1 MEDILGED
9 LPIAPARLFER
20 LSQVP
25 NYTWD
30 RSFVPFHTSY
40 DHWHIYGILHNPEV
54 INPRESA
61 STLTSF
67 SLLSNGSTKSSP
79 KLDPHRPSLRHHHWS
94 SISGTSDSDNLS
106 SKGGDPDPIWMP
118 VVARISTHVLRL
130 EREFYYNQAVVK
142 EADPECEHTIRP
154 IEIFK
159 LPSTPGDTRPIVVCV
174 YEAPGKNYLREILDM
189 GPAFYGL
196 NNRLEHKIGLSDG
209 TPGEQIPLQ
218 AFLDFAVGAAET
230 LELLHHGAKTVHGE
244 VRSDTFHWNRE
255 TGAVKLANG
264 GNGPRA
270 FENLL
275 SSEGWASMSREIGVK
290 NKLHFIAPEQTG
302 RLPAEPD
309 SRTDIYSLG
318 VLFWTLL
325 TGQPA
330 FDAETPIDIVQRVLT
345 HRLPMVTSIRM
356 DIPDAISHIIAKM
369 THKQMDERYHSMSGL
384 KYDLL
389 QIQKF
394 LGEGDQE
401 KIKNYKVGQ
410 RDVSSFFILPTKL
423 FGRHAETE
431 RITKIIDRAHK
442 RQSSSASRPSPSQHG
457 LLSGSNSSISDSRVD
472 GPEEGAPSDDSS
484 SFGFRESRSNSTT
497 IGLDSTYP
505 PGYGN
510 KANLFGKRARAIAD
524 PRITPLDVLSDRDST
539 FSGGLQPPTDSL
551 PGMMTRR
558 RNSHKYKRRSKTE
571 VIIIVGPPGVGK
583 TALIKAVQP
592 AIRRH
597 GYFALGRFDRARP
610 SPFEPLMKVMASL
623 FRQIFSEKDV
633 NSPYHEHL
641 RAHVAP
647 FWPVL
652 HTMLDLPATLLDVTV
667 LSKKLLVKTDTANQS
682 INTEVPTIETGTK
695 PTVSPSAT
703 HGTWDANDFLR
714 GPANTKSI
722 RLINTYM
729 DVLRTICTGKLIC
742 LCLDDL
748 QYADGESVDLLM
760 HIIKAKV
767 PVVLML
773 SSRVDDDGV
782 PESIAKLLDL
792 DSSNKIELA
801 NLREKHV
808 FEYVAATMS
817 QSVDTILP
825 LGAVVY
831 AKSEGNP
838 FLFKDILQTC
848 YQRNCLWYDWRAS
861 GWQFD
866 LDKIFDEFSGE
877 GCTDNGYLTRRLQDL
892 PPAARSILA
901 WASLIGSTFS
911 FKLIQSIMAGDFF
924 YSSGRD
930 QAHDATCPKRA
941 KLFSLS
947 ETDCVNGLQ
956 QLVNMYIVTPGE
968 TDDEFRFA
976 HARYLK
982 AANEMREC
990 QNTTKMHFIIV
1001 QAMMGYLSQCKYN
1014 LYPLARH
1021 ICLSAQIVKER
1032 VPTRMRYRDVL
1043 WRGAQKAVEA
1053 GAKTTALRYYKTA
1066 LDLLQDDKWDTD
1078 NPDVFYDETLQLH
1091 VNTAEIMYLE
1101 GDKEGALELLNETF
1115 THARCSAD
1123 KTRSFILKGRVLA
1136 AQGKFL
1142 DAFAAQRECLAE
1154 LGLVLTQPTWDEC
1167 DIEFKKLEFRVRQL
1181 DKEALLTAP
1190 LSEDKNVIALGTVLS
1205 EALGALY
1212 WSDALLWYQLV
1223 IAYVN
1228 ALLDRGIFVQAGVGF
1243 GMLGAAA
1250 IGRFKDI
1257 DLGLSYGD
1265 LAQEFFTVFDD
1276 AWSRGRGWTLYTLFI
1291 GHFQTPVRNL
1301 LPILDSALEYSLSSG
1316 DRFVSILNI
1325 GVMAISRFW
1334 AGQDLAEVEAF
1345 CTYGPEE
1352 FDNWE
1357 RDRRGGTLLTI
1368 TRQVSRALQGK
1379 TIAADARTLL
1389 DDEDHQTEK
1398 WMAEC
1403 DIYAAN
1409 AQRPR
1414 DIFDAMSL
1422 VAYHLLGYHEYVVE
1436 KGRQLVATTLDE
1448 LWSNRPS
1455 CATRFYLGLSLVA
1468 VAKEKPEEERG
1479 PYIEEAKKMKN
1490 FIDDWGSV
1498 NDVNYFAWSRMLEA
1512 AISDVTREYY
1522 NVISNIE
1529 MAIDH
1534 CQVHGFA
1541 LEEALA
1547 VEMQAEFLLAR
1558 GAKRAGKVMIQEA
1571 IGAWNRINAAGKA
1584 RHLQDKHEWLIK
1596 TATTS
1601 RTMDAAT
1608 QTQDLHSLAVA
1619 EDPSLQNKRE
1629 YTKQWVQPKPGAAT
1643 QTQQDV
1649 PGLGLDI
1656 LDLTSI
1662 LEFSRVISSELQIN
1676 NLLSK
1681 MISVILESV
1690 GGQAEFCAIVID
1702 SEDQGWCVAASAD
1715 HETGVK
1721 TYPDGIPFSEVDDQA
1736 AQQITH
1742 YLLRTK
1748 ETVFVHNVLE
1758 DDRFSNVGDAYLAR
1772 NPHGRSIIAIPII
1785 QADHLMGVIHLEG
1798 RPNAFTQRNMIV
1810 LNLLTNQ
1817 VAISLGNAL
1826 LYRKVRKV
1834 SASNASMV
1842 ESQKR
1847 ALVAAR
1853 EAEAKAKKAE
1863 AEAMHNVK
1871 LKEEAARAKSIFL
1884 ANVSHELRTP
1894 LNGVIGMSELLKGTP
1909 LSKDQEQY
1917 ADSIRVCADTL
1928 LTVINDILDFSK
1940 LEAGKM
1946 QMFTVPLNLK
1956 ETITEVVRALA
1967 YTNQEHGLKTIEDL
1981 QIDDN
1986 LVLGDPVR
1994 LHQIFMNLL
2003 SNAYKFTPQGS
2014 VTVRARKNAET
2025 RDRVKITCSVADT
2038 GIGITQEQLT
2048 RLFQPF
2054 SQADSSTARSYGGSG
2069 LGLSICK
2076 AMIENVLGGKIWI
2089 ESTPGVG
2096 TTVSFTLT
2104 FHKAPKNSSV
2114 VNDMQISAKDP
2125 DPMANWSQAASP
2137 ETEHKTYSFC
2147 DLSKVPRE
2155 ELRVCIAEDN
2165 HINRKIAISFVKKL
2179 GFKCEAYEDGKQ
2191 AYDALKAE
2199 SKEGRPFH
2207 LVLMDVQ
2214 MPVLDGY
2221 EATKAIRADPDPNVN
2236 RVLII
2241 AMTASA
2247 IRGDREKCLEAGMN
2261 DYLAKPVRQTA
2272 LKTMLDDYIKNSKG
2286 VTEAAD
2292 KKGNSPAVPGDSVDG
2307 LTDAGDKPPELAPN
2321 GTPTTS
2327 PTENPK
2333 IRRPFKRVMKKVEAD
2348 IAEVSEDANRKL
2360 KGAAAEQDA
2369 SHGPSPPSG
2378 KRATDELGKISS
2390 DHVMPKAVLDLSTN
2404 GINGHASGDQNGM
2417 PLPLKEKSGNMDRA
2431 E

>member
-1 MEDILGED
+1 MDEVLGED
-9 LPIAPARLFER
+9 LPLPPTKLYER
-20 LSQVP
+20 LAQVP

-30 RSFVPFHTSY
+30 RSFTPFHSSY
-40 DHWHIYGILHNPEV
+40 DHWHVFGILHNPEV
-54 INPRESA
+54 INPRSSL
-61 STLTSF
+61 STLTSL
-67 SLLSNGSTKSSP
+67 SLPSGSNKSSP
-79 KLDPHRPSLRHHHWS
+79 KLDAHRPSIRHHHWS
-94 SISGTSDSDNLS
+94 SISGTSTDSENAS
-106 SKGGDPDPIWMP
+106 SRGEQDMLWQP
-118 VVARISTHVLRL
+118 VVARISTHVVRL
-130 EREFYYNQAVVK
+130 EREFQYNQWIMK
-142 EADPECEHTIRP
+142 ECDPDCAHTVRP

-159 LPSTPGDTRPIVVCV
+159 LPATPGDEQPLIACV
-174 YEAPGKNYLREILDM
+174 YEAPGKNYLGEVLDF
-189 GPAFYGL
+189 GPAFYGRQTYRQ
-196 NNRLEHKIGLSDG
+196 NADG
-209 TPGEQIPLQ
+209 TPGERIPLQ
-218 AFLDFAVGAAET
+218 AFLDFAIGASEA
-230 LELLHHGAKTVHGE
+230 LELLHHGAKIIHGE
-244 VRSDTFHWNRE
+244 LRGDSFHWNRE
-255 TGAVKLANG
+255 TNAVKIANG
-264 GNGPRA
+264 GNGPRS
-270 FENLL
+270 FDNIL
-275 SSEGWASMSREIGVK
+275 SSEGWATLSRELGVK
-290 NKLHFIAPEQTG
+290 TKLQFIAPEQTG
-302 RLPAEPD
+302 RLAADPD

-330 FDAETPIDIVQRVLT
+330 FDAETPIDIIQRVLT
-345 HRLPMVTSIRM
+345 HRLPQVTAIRM
-356 DIPDAISHIIAKM
+356 DIPDAISHIISRM
-369 THKQMDERYHSMSGL
+369 TQKQMDERYHSVSGL

-410 RDVSSFFILPTKL
+410 RDVSSFFILPSKQ
-423 FGRHAETE
+423 FGRTSETE
-431 RITKIIDRAHK
+431 KITKIIEKAYK
-442 RQSSSASRPSPSQHG
+442 RHGSASARHSPSQHG
-457 LLSGSNSSISDSRVD
+457 LLSAASNSSISDGRPD
-472 GPEEGAPSDDSS
+472 GPEQGEGSDSS
-484 SFGFRESRSNSTT
+484 SSYGFRESRSNSTT
-497 IGLDSTYP
+497 IGLDGPSFTP
-505 PGYGN
+505 TFGSKPNILNKRLPGSRG
-510 KANLFGKRARAIAD
+510 G
-524 PRITPLDVLSDRDST
+524 PLDSLSDRDS
-539 FSGGLQPPTDSL
+539 SMSSGLQSTPDSI

-558 RNSHKYKRRSKTE
+558 RNSHKYKRRTKTE
-571 VIIIVGPPGVGK
+571 VITLLGPAGVGK
-583 TALIKAVQP
+583 TALIKAIQP
-592 AIRRH
+592 SIRRH

-610 SPFEPLMKVMASL
+610 SPFEPMIKVMASL

-633 NSPYHEHL
+633 NTPYHEHL
-641 RAHVAP
+641 RAHVSP
-647 FWPVL
+647 FWPIL
-652 HTMLDLPATLLDVTV
+652 SSMLDLPATLLDVTV
-667 LSKKLLVKTDTANQS
+667 LSKKLLTKGDTTATQS
-682 INTEVPTIETGTK
+682 VNTEVPTIDSGHKTVNGT
-695 PTVSPSAT
+695 AN
-703 HGTWDANDFLR
+703 HNLWDANDFLR
-714 GPANTKSI
+714 GPANTRSI

-729 DVLRTICTGKLIC
+729 DVLRTMCTGKLIC

-748 QYADGESVDLLM
+748 QAAEPESINLLM
-760 HIIKAKV
+760 HIIKAKI
-767 PVVLML
+767 PVVLLL
-773 SSRVDDDGV
+773 SSRVEDGQI
-782 PESIAKLLDL
+782 PESTAKILEL
-792 DSSNKIELA
+792 DSTNKIELG
-801 NLREKHV
+801 NLREKYV

-817 QSVDTILP
+817 QSVETVVP
-825 LGAVVY
+825 LAAVVY

-848 YQRNCLWYDWRAS
+848 YQRECLWYDWRAS

-866 LDKIFDEFSGE
+866 LDKIFDEFASDSRFSGTE
-877 GCTDNGYLTRRLQDL
+877 YLQRRLQDI
-892 PPAARSILA
+892 PPASRSILA
-901 WASLIGSTFS
+901 WASLLGSTFS
-911 FKLIQSIMAGDFF
+911 FKLIQHIMSGDYF
-924 YSSGRD
+924 YSSGKD
-930 QAHDATCPKRA
+930 QANDATCPRRA
-941 KLFSLS
+941 KLFNLS
-947 ETDCVNGLQ
+947 ESDLVNGLQ
-956 QLVNMYIVTPGE
+956 QLVNAYIITPGQ
-968 TDDEFRFA
+968 TDDEFRFS

-990 QNTTKMHFIIV
+990 QNTTKMHFIIA
-1001 QAMMGYLSQCKYN
+1001 QTMMTYLSQCKYN
-1014 LYPLARH
+1014 LYPLSRH
-1021 ICLSAQIVKER
+1021 ICLSADIIKER
-1032 VPTRMRYRDVL
+1032 VPVRMRYRDVL
-1043 WRGAQKAVEA
+1043 WRGAQKALET
-1053 GAKTTALRYYKTA
+1053 GAQQTGLWYYKSA
-1066 LDLLQDDKWDTD
+1066 LKLLQDDKWNSDD
-1078 NPDVFYDETLQLH
+1078 PDVFYDETLQLT
-1091 VNTAEIMYLE
+1091 VNSAEVMFLQGEVEEALALLE
-1101 GDKEGALELLNETF
+1101 DTF
-1115 THARCSAD
+1115 EHARCSAD
-1123 KTRSFILKGRVLA
+1123 KTRSYILKGRILSSLG
-1136 AQGKFL
+1136 QYL
-1142 DAFAAQRECLAE
+1142 PAFEAHRECLAG
-1154 LGLVLTQPTWDEC
+1154 LGLPLPEKSWEEC
-1167 DIEFKKLEFRVRQL
+1167 DLDFKKLEFRLREVNREEL
-1181 DKEALLTAP
+1181 ISRP
-1190 LSEDKNVIALGTVLS
+1190 LSDDKTVIALGTLLS

-1223 IAYVN
+1223 TAYISAV
-1228 ALLDRGIFVQAGVGF
+1228 LDRGAFLQAGLGF
-1243 GMLGAAA
+1243 SMMGAAA

-1257 DLGLSYGD
+1257 ELGLFCGEI
-1265 LAQEFFTVFDD
+1265 AQEYFTLYDD
-1276 AWSRGRGWTLYTLFI
+1276 PWTRGRGWTLYTLFI
-1291 GHFQTPVRNL
+1291 GHFQTPIRNL
-1301 LPILDSALEYSLSSG
+1301 LPILDNALEYSLSSG

-1325 GVMAISRFW
+1325 GVMALSRLW
-1334 AGQDLAEVEAF
+1334 AGQDLSEVEAF
-1345 CTYGPEE
+1345 CNYGPEE
-1352 FDNWE
+1352 FEDWE
-1357 RDRRGGTLLTI
+1357 HDHRGGTLLII
-1368 TRQVSRALQGK
+1368 TRQVARALQGK
-1379 TIAADARTLL
+1379 TGIENVDTVL
-1389 DDEDHQTEK
+1389 DDEQHKRDQ
-1398 WMAEC
+1398 WLAEC
-1403 DIYAAN
+1403 GKAAN
-1409 AQRPR
+1409 PERPR
-1414 DIFDAMSL
+1414 DIYQAVGLL
-1422 VAYHLLGYHEYVVE
+1422 VYAILGYHEFVVE
-1436 KGRQLVATTLDE
+1436 TGTALLGTGLDE
-1448 LWSNRPS
+1448 LWSNRP
-1455 CATRFYLGLSLVA
+1455 AYGARFALGLSLLA
-1468 VAKEKPEEERG
+1468 IARNKPEEERG
-1479 PYIEEAKKMKN
+1479 PYIEKAKIMKRD
-1490 FIDDWGSV
+1490 IDELGKV
-1498 NDVNYFAWSRMLEA
+1498 NDVNFYAWSRLLEAGICELTGVYAGIISNLEA
-1512 AISDVTREYY
+1512 AV
-1522 NVISNIE
+1522 
-1529 MAIDH
+1529 DH

-1547 VEMQAEFLLAR
+1547 IEMQAEFLLAK

-1571 IGAWNRINAAGKA
+1571 ITAWNRINATGKA
-1584 RHLQDKHEWLIK
+1584 KQLSDKHEWLIK

-1601 RTMDAAT
+1601 RTVEATT
-1608 QTQDLHSLAVA
+1608 QTEDLALPVSEEAQA
-1619 EDPSLQNKRE
+1619 QIKRE
-1629 YTKQWVQPKPGAAT
+1629 YTTAWVQPKGTGAT
-1643 QTQQDV
+1643 QTSQDV

-1748 ETVFVHNVLE
+1748 ETVFVQNVLE

-1772 NPHGRSIIAIPII
+1772 NPQGRSIIAIPII

-1871 LKEEAARAKSIFL
+1871 LKEEAAKAKSIFL

-1967 YTNQEHGLKTIEDL
+1967 YTNQEHGLQTIEDL
-1981 QIDDN
+1981 QIDDG

-2014 VTVRARKNAET
+2014 VTVRARKNAES

-2038 GIGITQEQLT
+2038 GIGITQEQLA

-2104 FHKAPKNSSV
+2104 FQKAPKDSSV
-2114 VNDMQISAKDP
+2114 PNDMRIAAKDP

-2137 ETEHKTYSFC
+2137 ETEQKTISFC

-2155 ELRVCIAEDN
+2155 DLRVCIAEDN
-2165 HINRKIAISFVKKL
+2165 QINRKIAISFVKKIGL
-2179 GFKCEAYEDGKQ
+2179 NCEAYEDGKQ
-2191 AYDALKAE
+2191 AYDALRAQ
-2199 SKEGRPFH
+2199 SKEGKPFH

-2221 EATKAIRADPDPNVN
+2221 EATKAIRADPDPNVSQ
-2236 RVLII
+2236 VLII

-2272 LKTMLDDYIKNSKG
+2272 LKAMIDEYLNNTKL
-2286 VTEAAD
+2286 AAD
-2292 KKGNSPAVPGDSVDG
+2292 VATNGSTSMTPRDKLNGMLGEEASKSIKTMANGDFPSPPGE
-2307 LTDAGDKPPELAPN
+2307 KPR
-2321 GTPTTS
+2321 S
-2327 PTENPK
+2327 
-2333 IRRPFKRVMKKVEAD
+2333 RRPFKRVMKKVDTAV
-2348 IAEVSEDANRKL
+2348 AEVKETLNRS
-2360 KGAAAEQDA
+2360 D
-2369 SHGPSPPSG
+2369 SPPSG
-2378 KRATDELGKISS
+2378 KRETDELGKISS
-2390 DHVMPKAVLDLSTN
+2390 DSVPPKDFMLVGNPTVDGIRTVLN
-2404 GINGHASGDQNGM
+2404 GTEAASGDGGERPVFTQSPAPLGGEANG
-2417 PLPLKEKSGNMDRA
+2417 SR
-2431 E
+2431 